1 MVEIV
6 LTNLNAGLG
15 EPCAGQVRLRLWSS
29 ECEYLIKSVTMEN
42 LGFDPP
48 IGSTTS
54 TYEII
59 SLVEMGNP
67 WYFFIMYSRQSSSS
81 IKTEIFT

>member
-1 MVEIV
+1 
-6 LTNLNAGLG
+6 
-15 EPCAGQVRLRLWSS
+15 
-29 ECEYLIKSVTMEN
+29 MEN

-59 SLVEMGNP
+59 SLKWATLDTFSLCTVDN
-67 WYFFIMYSRQSSSS
+67 QVQA
-81 IKTEIFT
+81 